1 VPSTLVHL
9 GVAALVGTALLGPAV
24 DRRALAVVVAVAALP
39 DLDAVAGLVLPG
51 AHRALLHTLLLP
63 ALVGALVAADGRRR
77 PEASL
82 VRRRLGPAGPRIA
95 WVAVATLLVGGILPD
110 LATNGVNA
118 LYPLHDRFYTVD
130 GRALL
135 STERGFVQTFV
146 EFDAPA
152 EPPTTANTHYRTGVD
167 PTPGPE
173 PAGVE
178 RIFPL
183 AWSGTRLLLVVAGF
197 GTALVRLAD
206 ARREG

>member
-9 GVAALVGTALLGPAV
+9 GVAALVGTALLGPAF

-63 ALVGALVAADGRRR
+63 ALVGALVAADGRRSG
-77 PEASL
+77 ASL
-82 VRRRLGPAGPRIA
+82 VRRRLGPDGPRIA
-95 WVAVATLLVGGILPD
+95 WVAVATLLVGGVLPD

-118 LYPLHDRFYTVD
+118 LYPLYDRFYTVD

-178 RIFPL
+178 RVFPL
-183 AWSGTRLLLVVAGF
+183 AWSGTQLLLVVAGF
-197 GTALVRLAD
+197 GVALVRLAD